1 MFYLI
6 NNFKNIYNTK
16 ILYKTMQYT
25 NKQYLKDLF
34 KKERKVDSENGIQMK
49 NEAEQMR
56 QIQKNRIGHE

>member
-6 NNFKNIYNTK
+6 NNFKDIYTTK

-34 KKERKVDSENGIQMK
+34 KKERKVNSENGI
-49 NEAEQMR
+49 
-56 QIQKNRIGHE
+56 